1 MESLDDFKKR
11 VNQIA
16 RDEDPNWRNE
26 LGSSSWYLGVNNRN
40 VGSIHS
46 DFMCVPAIDLSNAN
60 DIAVYPVSG
69 WWKNRKRLKRYYD
82 KIRYSLIISLSTK
95 DTEVDFYTPIITE
108 IQMPIK
114 IEIS

>member
-1 MESLDDFKKR
+1 
-11 VNQIA
+11 
-16 RDEDPNWRNE
+16 
-26 LGSSSWYLGVNNRN
+26 
-40 VGSIHS
+40 
-46 DFMCVPAIDLSNAN
+46 MCVPAIDLSNAN

-95 DTEVDFYTPIITE
+95 DTEVDLYTPIITE